1 MGSKGK
7 EGNDIAATS
16 AATGTM
22 DQQQARKMLDTIN
35 NPTKTVKPI
44 AKRSDLFGES
54 SSDPTIKFDE
64 VKVLEAMN
72 LLKKKNNE
80 LDESMQDNITGK
92 KRGGYNSMKGVDV
105 SIEDMEAYRMSKTRR
120 DDPMA
125 NFQNDDD

>member
-1 MGSKGK
+1 VGSKGK